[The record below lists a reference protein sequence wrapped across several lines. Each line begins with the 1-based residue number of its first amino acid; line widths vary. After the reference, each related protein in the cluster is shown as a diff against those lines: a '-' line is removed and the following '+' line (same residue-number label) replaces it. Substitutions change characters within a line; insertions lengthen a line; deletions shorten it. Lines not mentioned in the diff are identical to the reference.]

1 VIAISDENV
10 EIARQ
15 GYEAFNRGDID
26 ALLDLCSPD
35 IEWHD
40 RGIFD
45 TQPVLGKDALRAFF
59 ELVMDP
65 WEDVRRE
72 PEEMIDLGGDQV
84 LAMIRMTA
92 HGKGSGIEVDVRL
105 ADVAT
110 IREGKLAHWTGYPG
124 RRQALKAVGLAA

>member
-1 VIAISDENV
+1 VSAENV

-15 GYEAFNRGDID
+15 GYDAFNRGDID
-26 ALLDLCSPD
+26 ALLDLCAPD

-40 RGIFD
+40 RGVFD
-45 TQPVLGKDALRAFF
+45 SQPVLGKDALRAYF

-84 LAMIRMTA
+84 FAMIRMTA
-92 HGKGSGIEVDVRL
+92 RGKESGIEVDVRL

-110 IREGKLAHWTGYPG
+110 IRDGKLAH
-124 RRQALKAVGLAA
+124 

>member
-1 VIAISDENV
+1 VSAENV

-26 ALLDLCSPD
+26 ALLDLCAAD

-65 WEDVRRE
+65 WDDVRRE

-110 IREGKLAHWTGYPG
+110 IRDEKLAHWIGYPG
-124 RRQALKAVGLAA
+124 RGQALRAVELAE

>member
-1 VIAISDENV
+1 VSAENV

-15 GYEAFNRGDID
+15 GYDAFNRGDID
-26 ALLDLCSPD
+26 ALLDLCAPD

-45 TQPVLGKDALRAFF
+45 SQPVLGKDALRAFF

-92 HGKGSGIEVDVRL
+92 RGKESGIEVDVRL

-110 IREGKLAHWTGYPG
+110 IRDGKLAHWIGYPG
-124 RRQALKAVGLAA
+124 RRQALRAVGLEE